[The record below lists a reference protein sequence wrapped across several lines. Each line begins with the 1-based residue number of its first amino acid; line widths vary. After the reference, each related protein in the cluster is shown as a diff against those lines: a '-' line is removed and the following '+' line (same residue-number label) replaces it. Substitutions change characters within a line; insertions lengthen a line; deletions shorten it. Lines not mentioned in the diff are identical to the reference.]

1 VVLLSQ
7 QKKTT
12 KCRDQI
18 VVLPEL
24 TYKKLTD
31 DMPLLAAASRVKQGF
46 PSTRQFGPRASF
58 SPAAGLEGAFE

>member
-12 KCRDQI
+12 KCPDQI

-31 DMPLLAAASRVKQGF
+31 DMPLLIAASRVRQGF
-46 PSTRQFGPRASF
+46 RPTRQFGPRDGF
-58 SPAAGLEGAFE
+58 SPTAGLGGAFE